1 MSETALYVAGGS
13 IGGFISLWIWYLK
26 VKKHLKEELVDPEVR
41 DLKTIISAMQ
51 TDINS
56 LKNADK
62 QLTDKM
68 DQQFDSVKQSLS
80 VTNQSL
86 AEMKGSLDLIVKQLV
101 K

>member
-1 MSETALYVAGGS
+1 MHDTVFYIAGGS
-13 IGGFISLWIWYLK
+13 IAGILSLWMWYLK
-26 VKKHLKEELVDPEVR
+26 VKKYLKEELVDPEIRQIRAIVA
-41 DLKTIISAMQ
+41 LMQ
-51 TDINS
+51 VDINA

-68 DQQFDSVKQSLS
+68 DQQFDSVKNSLAI
-80 VTNQSL
+80 TNQSL